1 MSGKGSLMI
10 TKRLI
15 YKDFPTLQTAFVSMS
30 RKSGLLHVKRL
41 IIRVFQT
48 CKCRCY
54 NRVT

>member
-1 MSGKGSLMI
+1 MLGKGSLMI
-10 TKRLI
+10 AKRLM

-30 RKSGLLHVKRL
+30 RKSGLLCVKSL
-41 IIRVFQT
+41 IIRMFQT

>member
-30 RKSGLLHVKRL
+30 RKSGLLCVKSL
-41 IIRVFQT
+41 IIRMFQT

>member
-15 YKDFPTLQTAFVSMS
+15 YKDFPTVQTAFVSMS

-41 IIRVFQT
+41 IIRMFQT